1 MSSLLRSNVVV
12 ATGTLLSRLT
22 GLVRLAVFAAVVG
35 QTALADAYNGANS
48 SPNAVYE
55 LLLGGVLSA
64 SLVPMFTKQA
74 TDRDDRATTA
84 VVSTA
89 LVALTALTAI
99 AVIAAPLIFRLFSL
113 RVFPGVDPDTYR
125 DVGTSLARLFLF
137 QIFFYGVT
145 ALATALLQ
153 ARRRFFA
160 AAWAPVL
167 ANVVI
172 IISLVLV
179 WIDYEG
185 RNPLLVEVLD
195 DDRLLWTLGL
205 GATIGIAVAALA
217 LLPALR
223 AAEVPMEF
231 NFEFRHPAVKRL
243 LRMSMWS
250 FGYVVANQIAVIAIQ
265 NLAEPGSGN
274 PDAYTKAYI
283 FFVLPHGLLAMSIV
297 TTFTPELAS
306 SVKARARELFIERV
320 GLGLRLIALL
330 TIPAAAALFV
340 LRRPLVGLV
349 LQHGNFSD
357 AAALTTS
364 RALGGFAIGLV
375 AFSLFLFTLRGFY
388 AHEDTRT
395 PFVLNLFESL
405 LNVLLAWALYDRFG
419 VLGLGL
425 AYGLA
430 YLVGALWALQV
441 LSYKVP
447 GFSVRHTLGRI
458 APMLLAGVVMA
469 EVMWAVGRLLGSNVG
484 LGALVRVCCAGLAGL
499 VAYVGV
505 LTVLRVAELE
515 QVRTRLRARVG
526 RSA

>member
-1 MSSLLRSNVVV
+1 
-12 ATGTLLSRLT
+12 
-22 GLVRLAVFAAVVG
+22 
-35 QTALADAYNGANS
+35 
-48 SPNAVYE
+48 
-55 LLLGGVLSA
+55 
-64 SLVPMFTKQA
+64 
-74 TDRDDRATTA
+74 
-84 VVSTA
+84 
-89 LVALTALTAI
+89 
-99 AVIAAPLIFRLFSL
+99 
-113 RVFPGVDPDTYR
+113 
-125 DVGTSLARLFLF
+125 
-137 QIFFYGVT
+137 
-145 ALATALLQ
+145 
-153 ARRRFFA
+153 
-160 AAWAPVL
+160 
-167 ANVVI
+167 
-172 IISLVLV
+172 
-179 WIDYEG
+179 
-185 RNPLLVEVLD
+185 
-195 DDRLLWTLGL
+195 
-205 GATIGIAVAALA
+205 
-217 LLPALR
+217 
-223 AAEVPMEF
+223 
-231 NFEFRHPAVKRL
+231 
-243 LRMSMWS
+243 
-250 FGYVVANQIAVIAIQ
+250 
-265 NLAEPGSGN
+265 
-274 PDAYTKAYI
+274 
-283 FFVLPHGLLAMSIV
+283 
-297 TTFTPELAS
+297 
-306 SVKARARELFIERV
+306 VKARARELFIERV

-526 RSA
+526 RPA

>member
-22 GLVRLAVFAAVVG
+22 GLVRVAVFAAVIG

-48 SPNAVYE
+48 SPNAIYE

-84 VVSTA
+84 IVSTS
-89 LVALTALTAI
+89 LIALTALTGV
-99 AVIAAPLIFRLFSL
+99 AVIAAPLVFRVFSL
-113 RVFPGVDPDTYR
+113 QVFPGIDPDDYR
-125 DVGTSLARLFLF
+125 DVGTALARLFLF

-145 ALATALLQ
+145 ALASALLQ

-167 ANVVI
+167 ANLVI
-172 IISLVLV
+172 IVSLVLV
-179 WIDYEG
+179 WVQYDG
-185 RNPLLVEVLD
+185 RDPLLIDVLS

-205 GATIGIAVAALA
+205 GATIGIAVAAIA
-217 LLPALR
+217 LVPALR

-231 NFEFRHPAVKRL
+231 NPEFRHPAVRRL
-243 LRMSMWS
+243 LRMSLWS

-306 SVKARARELFIERV
+306 SVKARARQQFIDRM

-330 TIPAAAALFV
+330 TIPAAAAMFV
-340 LRRPLVGLV
+340 LRRPLIGIA
-349 LQHGNFSD
+349 LQHGNFS
-357 AAALTTS
+357 AAAAYNTS
-364 RALGGFAIGLV
+364 RALAGFAVGLV
-375 AFSLFLFTLRGFY
+375 AFSLFLFALRGFY

-405 LNVLLAWALYDRFG
+405 LNVVLAWLLYDRYG

-441 LSYKVP
+441 LSYKVR
-447 GFSVRHTLGRI
+447 GFSPRQTLRQI

-469 EVMWAVGRLLGSNVG
+469 EVMWLVGRLVGGNVG
-484 LGALVRVCCAGLAGL
+484 LAALLRVVVAGAVGIATYL
-499 VAYVGV
+499 GV
-505 LTVLRVAELE
+505 LTALRVPELA
-515 QVRTRLRARVG
+515 QARSRLVARFG
-526 RSA
+526 RSG